1 MEVINNINN
10 EANILDEF
18 YFCDG
23 VVVPLM
29 NILYFL
35 RFDIMQQEIGIL
47 HSWVLFSNE
56 SSKSSTSTSFVSI
69 FLSCSMRSL
78 LISINIHSLENEIK
92 RHVHFC
98 VLMIF
103 PYIKYFLFQKRFVS
117 VLCNTSIS
125 KYLIWFDRICKKY
138 IQIVQKNIQKYT
150 YMANILEIFSKRLLN
165 LKLLISR

>member
-1 MEVINNINN
+1 MRIFTG
-10 EANILDEF
+10 DET
-18 YFCDG
+18 G
-23 VVVPLM
+23 L
-29 NILYFL
+29 I
-35 RFDIMQQEIGIL
+35 
-47 HSWVLFSNE
+47 
-56 SSKSSTSTSFVSI
+56 KSY
-69 FLSCSMRSL
+69 
-78 LISINIHSLENEIK
+78 SLENEIK
-92 RHVHFC
+92 RHFC